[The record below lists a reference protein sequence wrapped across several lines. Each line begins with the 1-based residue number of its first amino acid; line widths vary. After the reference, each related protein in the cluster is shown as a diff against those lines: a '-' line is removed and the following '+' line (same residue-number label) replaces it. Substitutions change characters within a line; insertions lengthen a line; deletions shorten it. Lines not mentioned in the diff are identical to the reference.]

1 MRNRYGR
8 DVYVRRGLAAST
20 VLMNFPRAS
29 RPKLSMVGRML
40 HEALKQG
47 EIKIERPDEQAEW
60 TYAPDIGRAL
70 GALVEAESL
79 NHALYQLASGER
91 LSRLHIAR
99 QIQQRLSMGSAFA
112 SSTDTEATE
121 PPITRLGWLDTSRL
135 EQDTGFC
142 MIGPS

>member
-1 MRNRYGR
+1 
-8 DVYVRRGLAAST
+8 
-20 VLMNFPRAS
+20 
-29 RPKLSMVGRML
+29 ML
-40 HEALKQG
+40 HEVLTQG

-99 QIQQRLSMGSAFA
+99 EIQQRVDDVSLRVSLLILKRLSH
-112 SSTDTEATE
+112 
-121 PPITRLGWLDTSRL
+121 
-135 EQDTGFC
+135 
-142 MIGPS
+142 